1 MITRLQNFFLKH
13 NKWLFGGL
21 LIVIIVTFVL
31 TIGPQSFFGGPS
43 MPDRRDMQYYGY
55 NLSSASDQ
63 QALFGGA
70 EISASLSP
78 ELGIRRDQVSDYAYM
93 RAAGLG
99 LADELGIPGPTAAQM
114 EAFIRRMAIFQD
126 PETGEFSSET
136 YNQMLTMFSANTQF
150 SRDAVARVMRQ
161 DWRIQR
167 VRETLGG
174 PGVELPWEL
183 KQDFISR
190 ETTYDI
196 VIARASYANFE
207 PELNPDEAAL
217 REFYSNNSS
226 RYEEG
231 DKIRVKAL
239 YFMPER
245 YTGKVKIEEDS
256 LRSYFN
262 RNRFRYEAD
271 REIPEDVDPDD
282 IPQLTLDDVRARA
295 EADYRRE
302 AARRLAEESSEK
314 FSLEIWENEIRR
326 DDPEFQDILA
336 VYSVDTEE
344 LEPFARNRMPNHSR
358 IDRQLLNSM
367 WIYASG
373 GTRYFSDIGQL
384 SSGGAVVLIFQELI
398 PERLPPFEEVANFVE
413 SDWKSENRRR
423 LFSDHGRAMRSLL
436 QQELAEGRSFVE
448 AAEDLGLSIE
458 SFEPFTGTDIPEML
472 QRNAAWAQSRYLSEG
487 AVSRMNLDAN
497 NGTFIYMRGKD
508 SPAVDFESEDFLAF
522 VEEQEDFL
530 GQAKGWARLRE
541 ITDRTLGKISTDL
554 EGLF

>member
-43 MPDRRDMQYYGY
+43 LPDRRDMQYYGY

-63 QALFGGA
+63 QALFGSA

-78 ELGIRRDQVSDYAYM
+78 ELGIRRDQISDYAYM

-99 LADELGIPGPTAAQM
+99 LADELGIPSPTSSQM
-114 EAFIRRMAIFQD
+114 EAYIRRMAIFQD

-136 YNQMLTMFSANTQF
+136 YNQLLTMFQTNTQF
-150 SRDAVARVMRQ
+150 SREAVARVMRQ
-161 DWRIQR
+161 DWRIKR
-167 VRETLGG
+167 VRDTLGG

-196 VIARASYANFE
+196 VMARASYTDFR
-207 PELNPDEAAL
+207 PELNPDEAVL
-217 REFYSNNSS
+217 REFYDNNFS
-226 RYEEG
+226 RYEES

-239 YFMPER
+239 YFMPDR
-245 YTGKVKIEEDS
+245 YVNKVTIDDDS
-256 LRSYFN
+256 LRTYFN

-271 REIPEDVDPDD
+271 REFPEDLDPDD
-282 IPQLTLDDVRARA
+282 MPQLTLDDVRIRV

-302 AARRLAEESSEK
+302 AARRLAEQSSEK

-326 DDPEFQDILA
+326 TDPAFQELLESYQ
-336 VYSVDTEE
+336 VEVEE
-344 LEPFARNRMPNHSR
+344 LQPYPRNRTPNHQR
-358 IDRQLLNSM
+358 INRQLLNSM

-373 GTRYFSDIGQL
+373 GTRYFSDIGQM
-384 SSGGAVVLIFQELI
+384 SGGGAVVLIFQELI
-398 PERLPPFEEVANFVE
+398 PERLPPFEEVANAVE
-413 SDWKSENRRR
+413 ADWKNENRRR
-423 LFSDHGRAMRSLL
+423 LFSEQGHAMRSLL
-436 QQELAEGRSFVE
+436 QQPLAEGRTFIQ
-448 AAEDLGLSIE
+448 AAEELGLSVQE
-458 SFEPFTGTDIPEML
+458 FEPFSGNDVPETL
-472 QRNAAWAQSRYLSEG
+472 QRSAAWAQGRYLSEG
-487 AVSRMNLDAN
+487 AVSRMNMEADS
-497 NGTFIYMRGKD
+497 GIFIFMRSKI
-508 SPAVDFESEDFLAF
+508 SPEADFESEAFLAF

-541 ITDRTLGKISTDL
+541 ITDRTLGKISSDL
-554 EGLF
+554 QGLF